1 MRVISV
7 GKGHFGVE
15 EGFDGTVAVLGTE
28 HLVPSGRHFEWFPR
42 VLARDVHV
50 CAARLGVPAEA
61 AGAGPDGYDAF
72 FEFSEDALFL
82 EEAEGV
88 VGFFVRGE
96 GAEGGLGGGT
106 GVYGSF
112 GGDEVVRG

>member
-1 MRVISV
+1 ML
-7 GKGHFGVE
+7 
-15 EGFDGTVAVLGTE
+15 T
-28 HLVPSGRHFEWFPR
+28 
-42 VLARDVHV
+42 RDVHV
-50 CAARLGVPAEA
+50 RAAGLGVPAEA
-61 AGAGPDGYDAF
+61 TGARPDGYDAF

-88 VGFFVRGE
+88 VGFCVRGE

-106 GVYGSF
+106 GVYGSL

>member
-1 MRVISV
+1 M
-7 GKGHFGVE
+7 
-15 EGFDGTVAVLGTE
+15 
-28 HLVPSGRHFEWFPR
+28 
-42 VLARDVHV
+42 LARDVHV
-50 CAARLGVPAEA
+50 CAAGLGVPAEA

-82 EEAEGV
+82 EVAEGR
-88 VGFFVRGE
+88 VGFCVRGE